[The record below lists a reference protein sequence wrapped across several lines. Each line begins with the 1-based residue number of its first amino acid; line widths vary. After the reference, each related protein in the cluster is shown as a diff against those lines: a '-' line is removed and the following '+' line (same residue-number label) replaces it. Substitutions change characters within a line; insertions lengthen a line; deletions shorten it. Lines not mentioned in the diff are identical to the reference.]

1 MRVTA
6 DRALLVL
13 GLTILMCCGSALIAM
28 RKLRAAD
35 PAEIF

>member
-1 MRVTA
+1 MRLSGE
-6 DRALLVL
+6 RAVIVLVL
-13 GLTILMCCGSALIAM
+13 TVVMCWVSGLVAM